1 MTLGMKPELRPT
13 SVPRL
18 TGPQVPL
25 NKKNKELV
33 DELNVVERAHLSA
46 KAGLKNAEIQA
57 EDQCK
62 QLHMIE
68 IELATQR
75 QLVLDLK
82 AELQKVKD
90 AAQVAR
96 EATEATKIAS
106 YERGVMDTETQLAE
120 ELAGV
125 CRDYCVEVWAEAL
138 NRAGVPA
145 TSKLR
150 SVENIFF
157 PENI

>member
-1 MTLGMKPELRPT
+1 M
-13 SVPRL
+13 
-18 TGPQVPL
+18 PL

-96 EATEATKIAS
+96 EATKATKIAS

-125 CRDYCVEVWAEAL
+125 CRDYCAEAWAEAL

-157 PENI
+157 PKNI

>member
-1 MTLGMKPELRPT
+1 M
-13 SVPRL
+13 
-18 TGPQVPL
+18 
-25 NKKNKELV
+25 
-33 DELNVVERAHLSA
+33 DRAHLSA
-46 KAGLKNAEIQA
+46 KAGLKNAEIQV

-96 EATEATKIAS
+96 EAIEAAETAS
-106 YERGVMDTETQLAE
+106 YERGVLDTETRLAK
-120 ELAGV
+120 ELARV
-125 CRDYCVEVWAEAL
+125 CRDYCAEVWAEAL

-157 PENI
+157 LENI

>member
-1 MTLGMKPELRPT
+1 M
-13 SVPRL
+13 
-18 TGPQVPL
+18 PL

-33 DELNVVERAHLSA
+33 DKLNVVDRAHLSA

-57 EDQCK
+57 KDQCK

-106 YERGVMDTETQLAE
+106 YERRVMDTETQLAE

-125 CRDYCVEVWAEAL
+125 CRDYCAEVWAEAL

-157 PENI
+157 PKNI

>member
-1 MTLGMKPELRPT
+1 M
-13 SVPRL
+13 
-18 TGPQVPL
+18 

-33 DELNVVERAHLSA
+33 DKLTVVDRAHLSA

-62 QLHMIE
+62 QLHMTE

-82 AELQKVKD
+82 AELPKVKD

-96 EATEATKIAS
+96 EATKAAEIAS
-106 YERGVMDTETQLAE
+106 YERGVLDTEMRLAE
-120 ELAGV
+120 ELAEV
-125 CRDYCVEVWAEAL
+125 CRDYCAEV
-138 NRAGVPA
+138 
-145 TSKLR
+145 
-150 SVENIFF
+150 
-157 PENI
+157 